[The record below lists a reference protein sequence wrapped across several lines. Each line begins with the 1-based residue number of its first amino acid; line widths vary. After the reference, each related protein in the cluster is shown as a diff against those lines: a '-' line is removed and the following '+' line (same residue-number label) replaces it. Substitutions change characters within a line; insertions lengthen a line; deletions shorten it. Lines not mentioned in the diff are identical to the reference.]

1 MRNEKIKKIKEYI
14 LNPIF
19 GEYVYLIIFSFF
31 LLFYSLY
38 TIQYPEYWPQINF
51 NYLRTVL
58 FVYVFFKYTFINKE
72 CLTMN
77 ETVLIFI
84 LLCSFLVSYQNTGYI
99 ELLDTAFLI
108 LGAKGLNYQ
117 SVLKTYLLVKVMF
130 IISIVLGSQLGI
142 LENLVYNQHGRIR
155 ESFGFIYPTDFAAQV
170 FFVIGAWAILRQMR
184 LTGFELAGMVL
195 LAVFLKWKCDARTS
209 TICILCIVGSVI
221 LLKVAEH
228 FGKQNSIC
236 EKIQKILKIGF
247 LSSPYIFAGFMI
259 LACRFYNPDNSIL
272 AWINKITTQ
281 RLRLGK
287 KTFDNY
293 NVNLFGQYIE
303 MAGNGGTT
311 EKPADYTF
319 IDCSYNNIL
328 MRFGLVVFAVVM
340 LLITFVM
347 FKYYQNILVM
357 GVLAVICLHSVMEH
371 HLLEM
376 HYNFML
382 LLPFCLFSEEVRTAE
397 CPIFKKFKKWLKPTR

>member
-1 MRNEKIKKIKEYI
+1 MRNEKIKKIKENI
-14 LNPIF
+14 LNSLLW
-19 GEYVYLIIFSFF
+19 EYVYLIILSFF

-38 TIQYPEYWPQINF
+38 TIQYPANWPQPAF
-51 NYLRTVL
+51 HYLRTVL
-58 FVYVFFKYTFINKE
+58 FVYVFFKYTFMNKE
-72 CLTMN
+72 CLTIH
-77 ETVLIFI
+77 ETILIFI

-99 ELLDTAFLI
+99 ELFDAVFLI

-117 SVLKTYLLVKVMF
+117 SILKIYLLVKAMF
-130 IISIVLGSQLGI
+130 IISVVLGSQLGI

-184 LTGFELAGMVL
+184 LTGLELVGMVL

-209 TICILCIVGSVI
+209 TICILCIVGGVI
-221 LLKVAEH
+221 FVKLAER
-228 FGKQNSIC
+228 FGKQNSVC
-236 EKIQKILKIGF
+236 EKIQKALKIGF
-247 LSSPYIFAGFMI
+247 LSLPYIFAGTMI
-259 LACRFYNPDNSIL
+259 LACRFYNPDNRIL
-272 AWINKITTQ
+272 AWMNKLTSQ
-281 RLRLGK
+281 RLRLGR
-287 KTFDNY
+287 KTFDSY
-293 NVNLFGQYIE
+293 NMNLFGQYIE

-328 MRFGLVVFAVVM
+328 MRFGLVVFIAVM
-340 LLITFVM
+340 LLITFIM
-347 FKYYQNILVM
+347 FKYYQSILVM

-371 HLLEM
+371 HLLEI

-382 LLPFCLFSEEVRTAE
+382 LLPFCLFSEEVKSVE
-397 CPIFKKFKKWLKPTR
+397 SHIFKNWLKPIR

>member
-1 MRNEKIKKIKEYI
+1 MRNEEIKKIKENI
-14 LNPIF
+14 LNPLLW
-19 GEYVYLIIFSFF
+19 EYVYLIILSFF

-38 TIQYPEYWPQINF
+38 TVQYPANWPQPTF
-51 NYLRTVL
+51 SYLRTAL
-58 FVYVFFKYTFINKE
+58 FVYVFLKYTFMNKE

-77 ETVLIFI
+77 EIALIFI
-84 LLCSFLVSYQNTGYI
+84 LLCSFLTSYQNTGYI
-99 ELLDTAFLI
+99 ELLDTVFLI
-108 LGAKGLNYQ
+108 LGAKGLKYQ

-130 IISIVLGSQLGI
+130 IISVVLGSQLGI

-170 FFVIGAWAILRQMR
+170 FFVIGAWAIFRKLR
-184 LTGFELAGMVL
+184 LTAVELIGMVL

-209 TICILCIVGSVI
+209 MICILCITGGAV
-221 LLKVAEH
+221 LLKIAEH
-228 FGKQNSIC
+228 F
-236 EKIQKILKIGF
+236 EKRNFIYKKVQRILKIGF

-259 LACRFYNPDNSIL
+259 LACRFYNSDNSIL
-272 AWINKITTQ
+272 AWINRVTSQ

-293 NVNLFGQYIE
+293 NINLFGQYIE

-311 EKPADYTF
+311 KKPADYTF
-319 IDCSYNNIL
+319 IDCSYSNIL
-328 MRFGLVVFAVVM
+328 MRFGLVVFVVVM

-347 FKYYQNILVM
+347 FKYYQSILVM
-357 GVLAVICLHSVMEH
+357 GVFAVICLHSVMEH
-371 HLLEM
+371 HLLEI

-382 LLPFCLFSEEVRTAE
+382 LLPFCLFSEEVKSVE
-397 CPIFKKFKKWLKPTR
+397 CHIVKNWLKPTR